1 MNEGQGQNEVI
12 MAEDDWMNWVSHGD
26 CKKMKAG
33 RQDKFVYINTFNSQQ
48 QFKVLYIMH

>member
-12 MAEDDWMNWVSHGD
+12 MAEDDWMNWVAHGN

-33 RQDKFVYINTFNSQQ
+33 RQGKFIYTTHLIHNSSLKY
-48 QFKVLYIMH
+48 FA